1 MSDTLFLF
9 VMMGLFFWGLYRH
22 IDGKFAALN
31 RKLLMSEEEKVPGGA
46 VLGCSAERVWSD
58 GKKFCYIILIDNKTL
73 EASNAE
79 RNWGLSFEVLVRHE

>member
-1 MSDTLFLF
+1 M
-9 VMMGLFFWGLYRH
+9 
-22 IDGKFAALN
+22 
-31 RKLLMSEEEKVPGGA
+31 VPGGA